1 MSIESVFLFDTEGAA
16 KADSVVGAYWI
27 SSSNDSAG
35 GWRADVCVPSLR
47 AWDSR
52 QDVLDNN
59 GSVAHQY
66 WPGWRICIGTEDVLP
81 EFLAHPAIVLVSDNV
96 KRERDHRPIEEW
108 LIYKPALIAL
118 ADIPYL
124 VISPQG

>member
-27 SSSNDSAG
+27 SSSNDFAG

-52 QDVLDNN
+52 QDVLDSN

-66 WPGWRICIGTEDVLP
+66 WPGWRICIGSEDVLP
-81 EFLAHPAIVLVSDNV
+81 EFSKHPNLVLMSDCYA
-96 KRERDHRPIEEW
+96 REVRKASQDEW
-108 LIYKPALIAL
+108 LIYLPPNVHK
-118 ADIPYL
+118 ADVPYIK
-124 VISPQG
+124 ISP